1 MSFLKE
7 GGGDPASAPL
17 IESYAEQDDARRAFR
32 AQRALRQAHSDGLPS
47 SVSTRIRQAGAAM
60 YSAEGDSVG
69 GASFS
74 HEYNGKGRLAYLIF
88 VMLGVG
94 SLFPFNAFI
103 TAVDY
108 FQSLY
113 PKFPFEFVVSVS

>member
-1 MSFLKE
+1 MH
-7 GGGDPASAPL
+7 
-17 IESYAEQDDARRAFR
+17 DARF
-32 AQRALRQAHSDGLPS
+32 AHSARCDRRSNEALPS

-60 YSAEGDSVG
+60 YSAEGDGVAAPVFM
-69 GASFS
+69 AST
-74 HEYNGKGRLAYLIF
+74 HGKGRSAYLIF

-108 FQSLY
+108 FQSFI
-113 PKFPFEFVVSVS
+113 PSFPLNLLSA